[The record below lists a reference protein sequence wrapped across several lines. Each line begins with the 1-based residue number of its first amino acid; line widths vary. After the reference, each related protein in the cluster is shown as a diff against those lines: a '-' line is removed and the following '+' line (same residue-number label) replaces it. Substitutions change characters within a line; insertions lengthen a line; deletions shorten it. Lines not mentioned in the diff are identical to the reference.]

1 MQRKWILGA
10 DPGKYGAVVLLDA
23 DYPNVK
29 DKADALKM
37 FPTKTEGGKIDTN
50 TMYAVL
56 QPYAEDIVFMVQEQ
70 VHAIFGS
77 SAKGSFEFGDANG
90 AQRAILLLL
99 GRQVTGRVPF
109 MVALPK
115 LWQKVAWQGIDP
127 IGTPVYIK
135 GTKTPKLLKS
145 GKQQIKVDT
154 KGTSMLAAH
163 KLFPNANFVMPRC
176 RIEHDGCID
185 AALIAYYGLTR
196 YNKLKK
202 GS

>member
-10 DPGKYGAVVLLDA
+10 DPGKYGAVALLDA
-23 DYPNVK
+23 NYPNVG
-29 DKADALKM
+29 DASDAVKL
-37 FPTKTEGGKIDTN
+37 FPTKTDGGKIDTN
-50 TMYAVL
+50 TMYASL
-56 QPYAEDIVFMVQEQ
+56 LPYADDIVFMVQEH

-99 GRQVTGRVPF
+99 GAHQDGKVPF
-109 MVALPK
+109 MTALPK
-115 LWQKVAWQGIDP
+115 IWQKVAWQGIEP
-127 IGTPVYIK
+127 LGSPVYVK
-135 GTKTPKLLKS
+135 GTKTVKLLKS
-145 GKQQIKVDT
+145 GKPQIKVDT

-163 KLFPNANFVMPRC
+163 KLFPKVNFVMPRC

-196 YNKLKK
+196 YNKIRK
-202 GS
+202 G